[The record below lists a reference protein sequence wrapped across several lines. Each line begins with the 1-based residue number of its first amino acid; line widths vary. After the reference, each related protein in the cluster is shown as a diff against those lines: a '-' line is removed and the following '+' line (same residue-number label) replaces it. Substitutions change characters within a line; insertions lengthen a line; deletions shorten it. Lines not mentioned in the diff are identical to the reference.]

1 MFLSCAMYGLAK
13 KKNET
18 YSTAQTQNTSGA
30 KLTTVY

>member
-1 MFLSCAMYGLAK
+1 MCDVRFSK

>member
-1 MFLSCAMYGLAK
+1 MFLSCAMHGLT

-30 KLTTVY
+30 TLTTVY